1 MPPPWL
7 THELHLRVQLQL
19 GIQAARVP
27 LPMALDLSRQLSLQ
41 LVVTLFP
48 WQGHPLA
55 QPVPWCSDTVYRHF
69 PINISQEMVKAMA
82 SGHPSLVF
90 TQKVLLTAGLSGWA
104 VPTEL
109 LSSSLRMW
117 GLGG

>member
-1 MPPPWL
+1 M
-7 THELHLRVQLQL
+7 QLQL

-27 LPMALDLSRQLSLQ
+27 LPMALDLSRQLPLQ
-41 LVVTLFP
+41 LVVTSFP
-48 WQGHPLA
+48 WQGHLLA
-55 QPVPWCSDTVYRHF
+55 QPVLWCSDTVYRHF

-82 SGHPSLVF
+82 SGLPFLVF
-90 TQKVLLTAGLSGWA
+90 SREVLLTAGLSGWA

-109 LSSSLRMW
+109 LSSALRMW

>member
-1 MPPPWL
+1 M
-7 THELHLRVQLQL
+7 QLQL

-27 LPMALDLSRQLSLQ
+27 LPMALNLSRQLPLQ
-41 LVVTLFP
+41 LVVTSFP
-48 WQGHPLA
+48 WHHPLA

-82 SGHPSLVF
+82 SGLPFLVF
-90 TQKVLLTAGLSGWA
+90 SREVLLTAGLSGWA

-109 LSSSLRMW
+109 LSSALRMW